1 MTLTKMFLVIGCL
14 VAATLAWNLLPTA
27 RHAGA
32 QQAKG
37 RQKWEYAT
45 LSEFYTADPATY
57 RLVWR
62 TGKKRVEV
70 ETKTVPEGISKFNK
84 ALGVDDLGG
93 KEGKAVPFGRLL
105 DRIGQDGWELVTHSP
120 SLPRWDNSQSW
131 IFKRPAP

>member
-1 MTLTKMFLVIGCL
+1 MTRTKTLAVIGCL
-14 VAATLAWNLLPTA
+14 VAAAVACNLLPAA

-32 QQAKG
+32 QPPRA

-45 LSEFYTADPATY
+45 LFEFYTADPPCY

-70 ETKTVPEGISKFNK
+70 EAKAVAEGISKLNK
-84 ALGVDDLGG
+84 ALGVADLGG
-93 KEGKAVPFGRLL
+93 KDVQVPFGVLL

-120 SLPRWDNSQSW
+120 SFPRWDNSQSW